1 MITGLSSGIIESM
14 FKDGG
19 VSATAAL
26 VCMSLYIRQ
35 FIRERAQDKV
45 GPVQTRLEDQQY
57 SAIITSLNEIK
68 ENQKT
73 IVDHLGALMSSE
85 AISSSMK
92 ENLAEDS
99 REIKNIGNT
108 LLQDLR
114 ALSANQLNLMTGFQR
129 VIEQLIDALK
139 HN

>member
-1 MITGLSSGIIESM
+1 MIAGLSSDIITSM
-14 FKDGG
+14 SKDG
-19 VSATAAL
+19 VATTAAL
-26 VCMSLYIRQ
+26 VCMGLYVRQ

-45 GPVQTRLEDQQY
+45 GPAQTRLEDQQY
-57 SAIITSLNEIK
+57 SAIIASLNEIK

-73 IVDHLGALMSSE
+73 IVDRLGALMSSE

>member
-1 MITGLSSGIIESM
+1 MIAGLSSDIITSM
-14 FKDGG
+14 SKDG
-19 VSATAAL
+19 VATTAAL
-26 VCMSLYIRQ
+26 VCMGLYVRQ

-57 SAIITSLNEIK
+57 SAIIASLNEIK

-92 ENLAEDS
+92 ESLSEDS
-99 REIKNIGNT
+99 HEIKNIGNI

-139 HN
+139 HS

>member
-1 MITGLSSGIIESM
+1 
-14 FKDGG
+14 
-19 VSATAAL
+19 
-26 VCMSLYIRQ
+26 
-35 FIRERAQDKV
+35 
-45 GPVQTRLEDQQY
+45 
-57 SAIITSLNEIK
+57 
-68 ENQKT
+68 
-73 IVDHLGALMSSE
+73 MSSE